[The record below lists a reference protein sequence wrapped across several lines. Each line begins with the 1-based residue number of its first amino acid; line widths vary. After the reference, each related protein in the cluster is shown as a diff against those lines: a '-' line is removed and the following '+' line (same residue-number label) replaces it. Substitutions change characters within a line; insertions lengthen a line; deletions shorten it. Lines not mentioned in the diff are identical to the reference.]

1 MGSASAKPVYGRGG
15 IRHSGGLSLSEA
27 IEWNVGTWDSDANG
41 EATSGRTMRAR
52 VRKRS
57 PGAEQ
62 LVVATKTRKR
72 DGAKGLRYGAEF
84 NEPTSNGRSR

>member
-1 MGSASAKPVYGRGG
+1 MP
-15 IRHSGGLSLSEA
+15 EA
-27 IEWNVGTWDSDANG
+27 VERNVGTWDSDANG

-62 LVVATKTRKR
+62 LVVC
-72 DGAKGLRYGAEF
+72 AEQRVLL
-84 NEPTSNGRSR
+84 GRVQVPLALE